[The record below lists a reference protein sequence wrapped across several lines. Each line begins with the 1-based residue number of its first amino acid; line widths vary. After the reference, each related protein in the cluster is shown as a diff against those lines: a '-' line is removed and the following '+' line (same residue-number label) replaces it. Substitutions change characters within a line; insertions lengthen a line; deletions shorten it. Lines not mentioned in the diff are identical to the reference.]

1 MNIFLSYPSVLTFV
15 LGAQKNHLI
24 VTNLLSSHNIL
35 FGLEIKKKK
44 YFLIMH
50 FYLGGMPKYVFRL
63 NENKKKIVYLYTV
76 TKTYWSLNTA
86 W

>member
-1 MNIFLSYPSVLTFV
+1 MNIFLSYQSVLTFV

-35 FGLEIKKKK
+35 FVLEIKKIKEIFFD
-44 YFLIMH
+44 YA
-50 FYLGGMPKYVFRL
+50 LGGMPKYVFRL
-63 NENKKKIVYLYTV
+63 NENKKKIFYLYTV

>member
-35 FGLEIKKKK
+35 FGLEIKKK

-63 NENKKKIVYLYTV
+63 NENKKKNILPIY
-76 TKTYWSLNTA
+76 SN
-86 W
+86 